1 MASLC
6 ADVSIEQNVDDP
18 DPPGNGGGGGGGG
31 GESDFPV
38 IPALVVGAGVVAL
51 GLGAGGEN

>member
-18 DPPGNGGGGGGGG
+18 DPPGDGGGSGEGG
-31 GESDFPV
+31 FPV

-51 GLGAGGEN
+51 GLGEEN